1 MTFYYSAR
9 FDLQVG
15 KFGGI
20 CNALFTQDS
29 CAYDSAH
36 LLKSYVSVQKTK
48 ILHFTVDTTQHISFF
63 AYSRSL
69 RTKKEEDYM
78 CIAQK
83 LHKLGV

>member
-20 CNALFTQDS
+20 CNALFAQDS

-69 RTKKEEDYM
+69 RMKEDDYM